1 MALHVAMALTP
12 GELMQLEFPTAKP
25 MQVSAVVRNRSA
37 NCLGV
42 EFLTQLA
49 TGNEAAAGR
58 WTNPSVSL
66 VSQESR
72 QPARLSP
79 DPEALHA
86 GLRRKQQQLLQLRRE
101 IEALITI
108 IPLLAD

>member
-12 GELMQLEFPTAKP
+12 GELMQLEFPTAKRL
-25 MQVSAVVRNRSA
+25 QVSAVVRNRSA

-42 EFLTQLA
+42 EFLTQLSPS
-49 TGNEAAAGR
+49 NEAADGR
-58 WTNPSVSL
+58 FPNAPTNCK
-66 VSQESR
+66 ESR
-72 QPARLSP
+72 EQARVSP